1 MTTMIAEVYDALR
14 SANADDEKARR
25 AAEVLANYDDR
36 FGRIERRL
44 AVLTWQ
50 VGVLAA
56 AQAVVGLPAIWL
68 LVRVA
73 AKLGAL
79 PS

>member
-1 MTTMIAEVYDALR
+1 MTTMGTEVYDALL
-14 SANADDEKARR
+14 SAGAPEDKARR

-36 FGRIERRL
+36 FSRIERRL

-56 AQAVVGLPAIWL
+56 VQIAVGAPALWL

-73 AKLGAL
+73 AKVGAVG
-79 PS
+79 